1 MATLLP
7 STRAAHASSN
17 TEELSEKVERR
28 RIRCLRS
35 KLRYFDFRVT
45 ARSRRVDGSDDT
57 LHMQAPSPA
66 KHESGRGVPL
76 PHGTDGL
83 NRCRA
88 GTAQHLASQPR
99 QKVPKPLDSERGN
112 RWNYRW
118 LKGFE
123 FFLANP

>member
-17 TEELSEKVERR
+17 SEELSEKVERR

-45 ARSRRVDGSDDT
+45 ARYRGVDGSDDT

-66 KHESGRGVPL
+66 KHESGRRVPL

-83 NRCRA
+83 DGGSA
-88 GTAQHLASQPR
+88 GTARRLASQPR
-99 QKVPKPLDSERGN
+99 
-112 RWNYRW
+112 
-118 LKGFE
+118 
-123 FFLANP
+123 